1 MIYLKRIIRKLDKLL
16 KIKMKEN
23 IKKQKIF
30 FKKNK
35 QISKTDHIIRD
46 KESNKFNVANYIN
59 QLSYRV

>member
-1 MIYLKRIIRKLDKLL
+1 MG
-16 KIKMKEN
+16 KESY
-23 IKKQKIF
+23 
-30 FKKNK
+30 KKNK